1 MMQKIIEMLYDGEIF
16 PNEQLKVR
24 IAGYKE
30 ARDIAFEAH
39 EVFEDKLCQAM
50 KDELDEFLSK
60 ESEVTSIVQTQI
72 FIDGF
77 KLGARLMSEILGE
90 D

>member
-30 ARDIAFEAH
+30 AKEIAFEAH
-39 EVFEDKLCQAM
+39 EIFESKLCQAM

-60 ESEVTSIVQTQI
+60 QFDVTGIEQTQI